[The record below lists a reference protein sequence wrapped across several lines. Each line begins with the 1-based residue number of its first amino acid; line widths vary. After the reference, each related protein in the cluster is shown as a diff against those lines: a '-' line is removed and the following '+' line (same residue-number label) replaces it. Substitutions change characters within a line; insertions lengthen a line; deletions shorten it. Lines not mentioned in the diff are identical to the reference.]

1 MRADGVARDSS
12 NRNPGALLLVGFGGS
27 RDGPGVSR
35 PARRHIP
42 VPTIRR
48 GHPCPLPRHP
58 RPTASSGTSRSSR
71 RSGAHPVRTS
81 LPTTSMAAAATRP
94 ARHVFWSF
102 QVAPSILVGDRLARD
117 LASSG
122 PAGSHGSSVRANRRA
137 SPRPPAA
144 ATARQQHRV
153 LHGPACRFCRSCE
166 LAGARGRRVLGA
178 GRKWHRDV
186 PRPEY
191 GQDVRPRDAP
201 RPQGTAA
208 PSEADAP
215 RPGSNTQ
222 VHGGSRI
229 PRL

>member
-1 MRADGVARDSS
+1 MSGSFFTRVGPRGVLGIRAFGTA
-12 NRNPGALLLVGFGGS
+12 GGS
-27 RDGPGVSR
+27 ASAGAAAGQGYRDRSGV
-35 PARRHIP
+35 
-42 VPTIRR
+42 
-48 GHPCPLPRHP
+48 HPCTHSLPRP
-58 RPTASSGTSRSSR
+58 
-71 RSGAHPVRTS
+71 
-81 LPTTSMAAAATRP
+81 SMAAAATPP
-94 ARHVFWSF
+94 ACHVFWGF
-102 QVAPSILVGDRLARD
+102 QIVALIPASAGLAPVPGVVGIGGVATDP
-117 LASSG
+117 ASR
-122 PAGSHGSSVRANRRA
+122 PTAGLRRAHLRRRRPGSSITFSRKPRSA
-137 SPRPPAA
+137 SDRSDELPA
-144 ATARQQHRV
+144 
-153 LHGPACRFCRSCE
+153 
-166 LAGARGRRVLGA
+166 ARGRRVLGV